1 MLSGSRTASFALGMF
16 SLAIFANS
24 GIGRAS
30 EINYTIDPDHTYPS
44 FEADHFGGL
53 STWRGKFN
61 KTTGKLTLD
70 KAAGTGSVD
79 IAVDAASI
87 DFGQDKLNTWA
98 VGKDL
103 LETNK
108 YPQAIFKGRLEGFVH
123 GAPTRAVGTLT
134 LHGVSKPLVL
144 NIDGFKCM
152 PHPMYKREVCGADAL
167 ATIKRDDFGMAAG
180 KDYGFKMDVVLR
192 MQVEAL
198 QDATVAST
206 PKAP

>member
-87 DFGQDKLNTWA
+87 DFGQDKLNT
-98 VGKDL
+98 
-103 LETNK
+103 
-108 YPQAIFKGRLEGFVH
+108 
-123 GAPTRAVGTLT
+123 
-134 LHGVSKPLVL
+134 
-144 NIDGFKCM
+144 
-152 PHPMYKREVCGADAL
+152 
-167 ATIKRDDFGMAAG
+167 
-180 KDYGFKMDVVLR
+180 
-192 MQVEAL
+192 
-198 QDATVAST
+198 
-206 PKAP
+206 